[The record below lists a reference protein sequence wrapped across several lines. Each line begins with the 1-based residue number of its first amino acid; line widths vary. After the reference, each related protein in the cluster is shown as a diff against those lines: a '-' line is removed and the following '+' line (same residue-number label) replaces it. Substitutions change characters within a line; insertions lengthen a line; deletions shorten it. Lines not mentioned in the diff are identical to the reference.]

1 MENKPSVSPVVLA
14 VAVVLLLGFLGFVA
28 FRSFGS
34 GSGDNTAA
42 IQQGAGG
49 GDAAKTVAP
58 VVQRYPDGS
67 VVPYNAAPSGATPG
81 DPSSV
86 KR

>member
-1 MENKPSVSPVVLA
+1 METNKSVNPVVL
-14 VAVVLLLGFLGFVA
+14 VAGIVLLLGVLGFVL
-28 FRSFGS
+28 FRSFG
-34 GSGDNTAA
+34 GGGGDSAA

-49 GDAAKTVAP
+49 GEAAKTVAP

-86 KR
+86 RR